1 MSTTRSLPITN
12 LVPAL
17 VAGLLLAACDT
28 PEPEDPRQFIPG
40 PQEYYNQGLQFSL
53 RYPKPLNIDVED
65 LSSLDEPGVSLKL
78 QYPGNDYTVFAL
90 STYDPSMLGH
100 IRLYLVPGSEKP
112 RPVGGETG
120 SQFEVEDQS
129 DDADGPI
136 SHVVVERF
144 DRLYVFT
151 GKGETFD
158 EVLDSFRFIEPRP
171 VGEEGLPEGG

>member
-1 MSTTRSLPITN
+1 MKKMSSTKLSPAKG
-12 LVPAL
+12 VAL
-17 VAGLLLAACDT
+17 VAGFFLVACDT

-40 PQEYYNQGLQFSL
+40 PQEYYNEALQFSL
-53 RYPKPLNIDVED
+53 RYPQPLNIDVED
-65 LSSLDEPGVSLKL
+65 RSSLNEPGVSLKL
-78 QYPGNDYTVFAL
+78 QYPGNDYTVFTL

-100 IRLYLVPGSEKP
+100 IRLYLIPGSETP
-112 RPVGGETG
+112 RPVDGETG

-136 SHVVVERF
+136 RHVVVERF

-171 VGEEGLPEGG
+171 VAVEGGSGG